1 MSLTI
6 ALRSAL
12 ASMQAVQTSFQV
24 TSSNVANASN
34 EDYTRKVTSQ
44 STLIVDGLASG
55 VKIES
60 VRRVVDENL
69 VRQLREQLSV
79 VSNLSVQDSY
89 YTRMQQMFGTLA
101 DDSSLSH
108 SISELGAAIDALSTT
123 PESAPART
131 DVVNLA
137 IRFADELSNVA
148 DNIQQMRKDA
158 DAEIARAVKDVNDQA
173 TNINDLNFQIATAKL
188 KNQPTGELED
198 QRDVALAKLGEQIDI
213 STFARTDGTIV
224 VFTKSGRPLV
234 DNSVVPLSHTETAQL
249 SAGLTYPNGIGPIS
263 YGSGGPDITGE
274 IRGGRLAALIDMRD
288 STLVNLQ
295 AEVDIVAETLRDEVN
310 ALHNNGTSFPPP
322 TTLTGARTVASTD
335 APSMTG
341 TFRVGILS
349 TSGNVVESL
358 DINLGGLAPATIG
371 QLVTTI
377 NGMTNATASINAQGK
392 VVISATGGNTVA
404 VNEMTSAVTYGNQTR
419 GMAHFLGLNDFLS
432 TGEAYA
438 DYTSDRFTS
447 STTALGLSGTLTFA
461 YPGGTTAVAYAA
473 GDSLTDI
480 VTSINGNGTLTGQN
494 ISAAVRREADGFRLE
509 IMDADNNNFFVT
521 DTSTFVSTY
530 GVRAGEPGISSLMSL
545 RTDIA
550 ADPNKMALGVLDSGT
565 LTVGNPAASSGN
577 ATTISAIAAKFSG
590 TVSFRAAGTQPA
602 STTRFADYATSII
615 TLNATNTENATNQ
628 LAIHQARAEAIQ
640 NRALSVSQVN
650 IDEEMSEIM
659 ILQQAY
665 SASARVTTSVS
676 EMLDTLLSAVR

>member
-60 VRRVVDENL
+60 IRRVVDENL
-69 VRQLREQLSV
+69 VRQLRDQLSV

-89 YTRMQQMFGTLA
+89 YARMQQLFGTLA

-108 SISELGAAIDALSTT
+108 SISELGSAIDALSTT

-137 IRFADELSNVA
+137 IRFADELNKIA
-148 DNIQQMRKDA
+148 NDIQQMRKDA
-158 DAEIARAVKDVNDQA
+158 DGEISKVVKDINDQA
-173 TNINDLNFQIATAKL
+173 TLINDLNFQIATAKTR
-188 KNQPTGELED
+188 NQPTGELED
-198 QRDVALAKLGEQIDI
+198 QRDVALSKLGEQIDI
-213 STFARTDGTIV
+213 STFSRSDGTIV
-224 VFTKSGRPLV
+224 VFTTAGRPLV
-234 DNSVVPLSHTETAQL
+234 DNSVVPLSHTPTAQL
-249 SAGLTYPNGIGPIS
+249 SAGTTFPNGISTIS

-274 IRGGRLAALIDMRD
+274 VRGGRLAALVGMRD
-288 STLVNLQ
+288 DTLVNLQ
-295 AEVDIVAETLRDEVN
+295 AEIDVLSETLRNEVN
-310 ALHNNGTSFPPP
+310 SLHNNGTSFPAP
-322 TTLTGARTVASTD
+322 TSLTGARTVGATD

-341 TFRVGILS
+341 TFRVGILNA
-349 TSGNVVESL
+349 SGNVVESL
-358 DINLGGLAPATIG
+358 DINLGTLAPATIG

-404 VNEMTSAVTYGNQTR
+404 VNEMTSAVTFGNETR
-419 GMAHFLGLNDFLS
+419 GMAHFLGLNDFFS
-432 TGEAYA
+432 GEEAYN

-447 STTALGLSGTLTFA
+447 STTALGVTGALTFA
-461 YPGGTTAVAYAA
+461 YPGGTTAVNYVV
-473 GDSLTDI
+473 GDSLTAI
-480 VTSINGNGTLTGQN
+480 AASINGNATLTAQN
-494 ISAAVRREADGFRLE
+494 ISAAVRNEADGFRLE
-509 IMDADNNNFFVT
+509 ITDANGDNFYVT
-521 DTSTFVSTY
+521 DSSTFLSTY
-530 GVRAGEPGISSLMSL
+530 GVRAGEPGVSSRLAL

-550 ADPNKMALGVLDSGT
+550 ADPNKIALGTLDSGT
-565 LTVGNPAASSGN
+565 LTVGSPAASSGN
-577 ATTISAIAAKFSG
+577 ATTISAIAAKFTG
-590 TVSFRAAGTQPA
+590 TVDLRAAGTQPA
-602 STTRFADYATSII
+602 ATTRLADYATSII
-615 TLNATNTENATNQ
+615 SLNATNAENAANQ